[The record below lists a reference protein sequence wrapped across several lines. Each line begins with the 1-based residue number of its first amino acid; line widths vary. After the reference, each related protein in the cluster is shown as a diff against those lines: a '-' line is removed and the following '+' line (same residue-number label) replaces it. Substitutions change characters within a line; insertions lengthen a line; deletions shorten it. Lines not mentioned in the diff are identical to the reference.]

1 MKWLFWRRKP
11 KAEAVS
17 AEMAREEE
25 APLHAPVFAT
35 RIGAVADGRPRS
47 APLSVPVELRDTLLA
62 FARDVLVASGARV
75 RVEATDVLLA
85 TLLDGAQRRYTTTL
99 ARAREEQD
107 TELLVVGGTALAG
120 LLEECAR
127 HSRLTAL
134 RLATEADPVAVAR
147 EACALP
153 VSGCAQCS
161 GTADAPRCERCPA
174 RAGGVTLRGL
184 GRVTRAAELRRW
196 TAWQVELTYR
206 VSCRDRQERTD
217 EWLRVGVDPE
227 SQLRLEPLDTAA
239 LARAESAM
247 PPADAEVLLRAAM
260 QTGAESLDP
269 ALTADAAVARLRSA
283 ADFHRRLE
291 DIGNT
296 FDRMAR
302 EETGTPAALTTA
314 RQREIE
320 RLREVFAVDVEAQLE
335 SACFVETTLA
345 EVELRLARGGSLT
358 LTVDLG
364 RAQVHPPRCVACARP
379 ADVGGVCQHG
389 HFTCASCSGK
399 PNGACAACAGDSAQL
414 PARPEARGEHE
425 ADESMSLAIE
435 QVDALTPGM
444 WAALVRW
451 LLERDGATV
460 ERVDH
465 GATEIVLHGGG
476 AEGHVVALAQRLP
489 AGWALGE
496 VEVKRAASL
505 CAGSAGARAVL
516 IASAPAS
523 AQARAAAARLGV
535 QLLDLEYLCERL
547 AILAQSYQRERE
559 HASRDAAARA
569 SAAATAREQMLA
581 ALHGSEELLASAAA
595 NNRRVSGAGIAG
607 AAATISGARQSAER
621 ALLAW
626 ETFADDW
633 LSSFA
638 DREGRDGSLVIAADL
653 ARLSELGERA
663 GHLGAALRQCCEVI
677 ADSPGVGALGYSAW
691 RKAVLEELTTRS
703 EALRWRVLAV
713 EPAQWR
719 DFRAARDAQALAQAD
734 AAASAASHASARAAK
749 AYAQLET
756 RARLPA
762 SRDT

>member
-17 AEMAREEE
+17 AEAVRGEDV
-25 APLHAPVFAT
+25 PSHAPVFAT
-35 RIGAVADGRPRS
+35 RVGAVADGRPRS

-85 TLLDGAQRRYTTTL
+85 TLPDGAQRRYTTTL
-99 ARAREEQD
+99 ARARDEQD

-134 RLATEADPVAVAR
+134 RLATEADPVALAR

-153 VSGCAQCS
+153 VSGCAKCG

-174 RAGGVTLRGL
+174 RAGGLTLRGL
-184 GRVTRAAELRRW
+184 GRVTRALELRRW

-206 VSCRDRQERTD
+206 VSCRDRQERND
-217 EWLRVGVDPE
+217 EWLRIGVDLE
-227 SQLRLEPLDTAA
+227 GLDRLDPLDTGA
-239 LARAESAM
+239 LARAESAT
-247 PPADAEVLLRAAM
+247 PPANAEALLRAAM
-260 QTGAESLDP
+260 QSGAESLDP
-269 ALTADAAVARLRSA
+269 ALTAAAAVARLRSA

-296 FDRMAR
+296 FDRLAR
-302 EETGTPAALTTA
+302 EETGAHAALTTA

-345 EVELRLARGGSLT
+345 EVELRLARGGLLT

-364 RAQVHPPRCVACARP
+364 RAQVRPPRCVVCARP
-379 ADVGGVCQHG
+379 ANVGSVCHHG
-389 HFTCASCSGK
+389 HFTCAACAGE
-399 PNGACAACAGDSAQL
+399 PDGACAACAGDLARSR
-414 PARPEARGEHE
+414 ARPAARGEHE
-425 ADESMSLAIE
+425 AGESLSLTVE

-465 GATEIVLHGGG
+465 GATEIVLYGGG
-476 AEGHVVALAQRLP
+476 AEGHVVAVAQRLP

-505 CAGSAGARAVL
+505 CAGSAGAHAVL
-516 IASAPAS
+516 MSNAPAS
-523 AQARAAAARLGV
+523 AQARAAASRLGV
-535 QLLDLEYLCERL
+535 QLLDREYLRERL
-547 AILAQSYQRERE
+547 TVLAQSYQRARE
-559 HASRDAAARA
+559 NASREAAACA
-569 SAAATAREQMLA
+569 NAAATAREQVLA
-581 ALHGSEELLASAAA
+581 VLHSIDELLADAAA
-595 NNRRVSGAGIAG
+595 NNRRVTGAGIAG
-607 AAATISGARQSAER
+607 AVAAIIAARQSAER

-638 DREGRDGSLVIAADL
+638 DREGRDGSLVITADL

-663 GHLGAALRQCCEVI
+663 GHLGAALRQCCAVL
-677 ADSPGVGALGYSAW
+677 AQSPGMGALGYSAW
-691 RKAVLEELTTRS
+691 RKAVLEELTARS
-703 EALRWRVLAV
+703 EALRWRALAV
-713 EPAQWR
+713 DPAQWR
-719 DFRAARDAQALAQAD
+719 DFRAARDAQALAQAEV
-734 AAASAASHASARAAK
+734 AASAASHASARAAK
-749 AYAQLET
+749 SYAQLET